1 MRVKM
6 RTMGR
11 GAQGPPAH
19 LGSVDLVNCVRGWL
33 RSLWSVS
40 EEPASETGNY
50 RTSCNCCKT
59 GGHMREL
66 MLLYGCRCV
75 CESTNMCA
83 RERKNV
89 WSVLPRCC
97 YSTSR
102 KILSNHNR
110 FGMKSLMLQMA
121 SFVNW
126 LHLATLLKS
135 IGADKKTFCPLWKS
149 TNLFLLTEC
158 RWFGERKNHRW
169 TVYTLLAADKCFEVI
184 GALRCF
190 MSAMFVPFQRL
201 REVPFIAFTPS
212 TGTLARHGSLLQEL
226 SLKQST

>member
-66 MLLYGCRCV
+66 MLLYGCRCL
-75 CESTNMCA
+75 CESTSMCA
-83 RERKNV
+83 RERMKV

-102 KILSNHNR
+102 KILSNHR
-110 FGMKSLMLQMA
+110 FSMKPLMLQTA
-121 SFVNW
+121 SFVNR
-126 LHLATLLKS
+126 LHLTTLLKS
-135 IGADKKTFCPLWKS
+135 IAADQKAFSPLWKS
-149 TNLFLLTEC
+149 ANLFLLTVDSA
-158 RWFGERKNHRW
+158 RER
-169 TVYTLLAADKCFEVI
+169 TAGGLFTPSSAADKCFEVI
-184 GALRCF
+184 GALQRF

-212 TGTLARHGSLLQEL
+212 TGTLAKHGSLLQEL